1 MENPDTRKLSE
12 KLRAPS
18 ENRTHDPP
26 TTSSSDALTTEPL
39 ETLRQAGTECLV
51 QPMLELI
58 SVRGSKS
65 AQGNWTEMYL
75 PGLESQIRP
84 PKKNCI

>member
-1 MENPDTRKLSE
+1 MLIPESSAKNYELQVRIELTT
-12 KLRAPS
+12 LR
-18 ENRTHDPP
+18 R
-26 TTSSSDALTTEPL
+26 LQVRTEPL
-39 ETLRQAGTECLV
+39 ETLRQAGPECLF

-84 PKKNCI
+84 PTKNCI